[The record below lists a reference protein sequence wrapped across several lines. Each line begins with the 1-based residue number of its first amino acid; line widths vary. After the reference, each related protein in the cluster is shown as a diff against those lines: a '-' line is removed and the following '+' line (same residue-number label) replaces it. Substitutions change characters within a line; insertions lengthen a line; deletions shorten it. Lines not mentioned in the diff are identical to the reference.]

1 MGPLVL
7 LHTVLI
13 GFFAFA
19 AFYHLML
26 WWQAKRD
33 RLLAVFSLNCS
44 LHALFCYVLVCVM
57 QTGTIDEAN
66 TLQQLRL
73 LLAIFLLLTWLW
85 CMIFLS
91 GIRPRWFVY
100 PVSLFLLALAVIHSL
115 LVPINPAVQALE
127 SYTLPWSEVIY
138 IHQLTPPGW
147 WIILLYAVIVVL
159 HVFVLYCS
167 YQYSR
172 KDRLAGI
179 LLVISTTGIILLHL
193 LDLVRSTGLIK
204 FPYFGV
210 FVNLL
215 FVVVI
220 VYVIAR
226 RNQQVRQLLIASE
239 ERLRTLSEQALDGIF
254 IADTQGNYVDVNMA
268 GAEMLGYSRE
278 EILSMNISDLVTA
291 EEMER
296 VAPELQQLMA
306 GLPTRQEWHFRRKDG
321 STLIGEVNAR
331 LLPDGRVLGVLRDT
345 TERSRSEAAL
355 RESEEWLR
363 LTNESASIGT
373 YDIDLMT
380 GKARYSP
387 VMCGILGIP
396 GGTVYH
402 RSEAMKFFHPDDVDR
417 MVKLIQRSEEE
428 GNDGLIHSEHRIIRP
443 NGEVRWLAW
452 SGRTLFHDGKPVR
465 AIGACMDI
473 TDRKR
478 AEETIRQIVEGIAP
492 TTGRNFFVTLAN
504 HLCQACQ
511 VDYALIGAMDPARP
525 NLVRTLG
532 NSHRGKTIDNIT
544 YPLAQTPCE
553 NVMLGDLCHIT
564 TGVATLYPHDVML
577 HDLKIDSYLGI
588 PLRTGTGQTLG
599 LIALLHHAPLN
610 EPLQAE
616 TILRVVAARATAEL
630 ERELSETA
638 RTEAERALHEQEA
651 FLRMAQE
658 AAHIGSW
665 EWDIRTNRFKWSSE
679 LARMHGIDLNEFD
692 GTLAMMRT
700 FVHPDDLRMLQKK
713 FLLARSGAQVEP
725 FDFRIQQRDG
735 TVRDLWILHKIYRN
749 EHGQPLRVI
758 GVAIDITERKRA
770 EAKQRQLEAQLA
782 QAQKMETI
790 GRLAG
795 GVAHDFNNLLTVING
810 YNELLRTMTPSDDS
824 RSSMLEVIHDA
835 GERAAALTRQL
846 LTFSRQQVVEPRV
859 LDLNMVVADTDKLLR
874 RLIGEDI
881 RLVTRLAQN
890 LSPVHADPGQ
900 IGQVIVNLAVNSRD
914 AMPEGGQLI
923 LETSNVHVDAAL
935 AAQHRGVKPGPFV
948 MLSVSDSGCGMS
960 EEVQAK
966 IFEPFF
972 TTKGPGRG
980 TGLGLATVRTIAE
993 EGGGFITVTSAPGQ
1007 GSMFRIYLPAVGVRA
1022 VAASSQRKESVL
1034 PRGRET
1040 ILLVEDEEAVRA
1052 VTRKILLQA
1061 GYHVVEA
1068 ASGLEALKL
1077 SESFQGKID
1086 LLMTDVVMPGLGGRE
1101 LVEKL
1106 NQRRTGLK
1114 VLFLSGYTAD
1124 ALFRDDVHQ
1133 ADIAFLQK
1141 PFTLSSLTRKVR
1153 EVLDNHTLQH
1163 EGNSKASEPADRLQA
1178 QWS

>member
-33 RLLAVFSLNCS
+33 RLLAAFSINCF
-44 LHALFCYVLVCVM
+44 LHAIFCYVLVGIM
-57 QTGTIDEAN
+57 QTASIDVAN
-66 TLQQLRL
+66 SLQQSRL
-73 LLAIFLLLTWLW
+73 FIAILLLLTWLW
-85 CMIFLS
+85 CMVYLT
-91 GIRPRWFVY
+91 GVRPRWFVD
-100 PVSLFLLALAVIHSL
+100 PVSIFLLILGLIHTL
-115 LVPINPAVQALE
+115 LVPINPAVKSVE
-127 SYTLPWSEVIY
+127 SFTLPWNEVI
-138 IHQLTPPGW
+138 HTPQLGSPGW
-147 WIILLYAVIVVL
+147 WIILHYVIIVVMDG
-159 HVFVLYCS
+159 FVLYCS
-167 YQYSR
+167 YLYSR
-172 KDRLAGI
+172 KDRLAGNLLI
-179 LLVISTTGIILLHL
+179 LSTSGIILLHL
-193 LDLVRSTGLIK
+193 LDLVRSTGLIT
-204 FPYFGV
+204 FPYIGV
-210 FVNLL
+210 FVHLL
-215 FVVVI
+215 FVLVI
-220 VYVIAR
+220 AYVIAR
-226 RNQQVRQLLIASE
+226 RNQQVRVQLIANE
-239 ERLRTLSEQALDGIF
+239 ERLRTLSEQAMDGIF
-254 IADTQGNYVDVNMA
+254 IADTRGNYVDVNMA
-268 GAEMLGYSRE
+268 GAEMLGYTRE
-278 EILSMNISDLVTA
+278 EILSKNITDLVTA

-306 GLPTRQEWHFRRKDG
+306 GLPTRQEWHFRCKDG

-331 LLPDGRVLGVLRDT
+331 MLPDGRVLGVLRDT

-373 YDIDLMT
+373 YDIDLIT

-402 RSEAMKFFHPDDVDR
+402 RSEAMKFFHPEDMDK
-417 MVKLIQRSEEE
+417 MVKLIQSSEEP
-428 GNDGLIHSEHRIIRP
+428 GSDGAIHSEHRIIRP

-452 SGRTLFHDGKPVR
+452 SGRTLFDEGKPVR
-465 AIGACMDI
+465 AIGASMDI
-473 TDRKR
+473 TDRKQ

-504 HLCQACQ
+504 HLCRACR
-511 VDYALIGAMDPARP
+511 VDYALIGAIDPGSPRQ
-525 NLVRTLG
+525 VRTLAS
-532 NSHRGKTIDNIT
+532 SHRGEIIDNIT
-544 YPLAQTPCE
+544 YQLAHTPCE
-553 NVMLGDLCHIT
+553 SITRGDLCHFPN
-564 TGVATLYPHDVML
+564 GVARVYPQDKML
-577 HDLKIDSYLGI
+577 ADLKIDSYMGI
-588 PLRTGTGQTLG
+588 PLKSNSGQVLG
-599 LIALLHHAPLN
+599 LIALLHHAPLHQ
-610 EPLQAE
+610 PQQAE

-638 RTEAERALHEQEA
+638 RNEAERAMHEQEA

-665 EWDIRTNRFKWSSE
+665 EWDVRTNLFKWSSE
-679 LARMHGIDLNEFD
+679 LARMHGIKLSEFD
-692 GTLAMMRT
+692 GTLSMVKS
-700 FVHPDDLRMLQKK
+700 FVHPDDIAVLEKTL
-713 FLLARSGAQVEP
+713 SVVPTGGQVNP
-725 FDFRIQQRDG
+725 FDFRIRQRTG
-735 TVRDLWILHKIYRN
+735 NIRDLWVLSKIYRDEQGN
-749 EHGQPLRVI
+749 PSRVI
-758 GVAIDITERKRA
+758 GVAIDITERKLA

-824 RSSMLEVIHDA
+824 RSTMLEVIHDA

-859 LDLNMVVADTDKLLR
+859 LDLNTVVSDTDKLLR
-874 RLIGEDI
+874 RLIGEDV
-881 RLVTRLAQN
+881 RLVTRLAQQ

-914 AMPEGGQLI
+914 AMPQGGQLT
-923 LETSNVHVDAAL
+923 LETSNVTVDTAL
-935 AAQHRGVKPGPFV
+935 ADQHRGVKPGSFV
-948 MLSVSDSGCGMS
+948 MLSVTDTGSGMS
-960 EEVQAK
+960 AEIQSK

-993 EGGGFITVTSAPGQ
+993 EGGGFITVSSAPGK
-1007 GSMFRIYLPAVGVRA
+1007 GSTFRLYLPVVDVREA
-1022 VAASSQRKESVL
+1022 PPARQRKDAAL

-1040 ILLVEDEEAVRA
+1040 ILLVEDEEAVRT
-1052 VTRKILLQA
+1052 VTRKILQQA
-1061 GYHVVEA
+1061 GYQVVEA
-1068 ASGLEALKL
+1068 VGGLEALKL
-1077 SESFQGKID
+1077 SEDYQGRID
-1086 LLMTDVVMPGLGGRE
+1086 MLVTDVVMPGLGGRE
-1101 LVEKL
+1101 LVAKL
-1106 NQRRTGLK
+1106 SEQRRSLK

-1124 ALFRDDVHQ
+1124 ALFRDDVQQ

-1153 EVLDNHTLQH
+1153 EVLDDHVKQPAASGAGSAQPDGLQTQL
-1163 EGNSKASEPADRLQA
+1163 S
-1178 QWS
+1178 